1 MGHRDE
7 LLGGSR
13 LLTYAVLS
21 VFLIVFAFPLYAFLI
36 TSFKHNVD
44 IWVRPLK
51 WLFSPTLDNY
61 HEVLRNVPRP
71 LMNSLIVVVSS
82 MAIAFALGL
91 PCAYS
96 LSFMSPKRKNNI
108 AYWFF
113 SQFILPPMVI
123 VVPFYIFASQLGIR
137 GSRVA
142 VILAYVTFDL
152 PLAVWMMKEFFE
164 GLPRELDD
172 AARVDGCSR
181 LQAFARIALPLARPG
196 IGVTATVCFMFSWN
210 EYMYAAILSNDRTM
224 TLPLLFGLYYRQYE
238 VSWGN
243 IAAMGVLTAL
253 PVIVFGIVMQKNL
266 ARGLTLGAVKS

>member
-1 MGHRDE
+1 MSVGDDLFGKRR
-7 LLGGSR
+7 G
-13 LLTYAVLS
+13 LTYVILL
-21 VFLIVFAFPLYAFLI
+21 VFLLLFLFPIYAFLT
-36 TSFKHNVD
+36 TSFKNNID

-51 WLFSPTLDNY
+51 WIFTPTLANY
-61 HEVLRNVPRP
+61 GEVLKNVPRP
-71 LMNSLIVVVSS
+71 LLNSVAIVASS
-82 MAIAFALGL
+82 MAISFALGL
-91 PCAYS
+91 PCAYA
-96 LSFMSPKRKNNI
+96 LSWLPAKQKGNI

-123 VVPFYIFASQLGIR
+123 IVPFYIFASQLGIR
-137 GSRVA
+137 GSRGA
-142 VILAYVTFDL
+142 IILAYVTFDL
-152 PLAVWMMKEFFE
+152 PLTVWMMKEFFE

-172 AARVDGCSR
+172 AARVDGCGR
-181 LQAFARIALPLARPG
+181 LQSFLRIALPLARPG
-196 IGVTATVCFMFSWN
+196 IGVTATICFMFSWN